1 MSVSGGGQARQGKQ
15 MAVHECSRNK
25 ETSWEKQV
33 MRRRYIPGKVK
44 DREAWCAAVHGVAKS
59 WARLSD

>member
-25 ETSWEKQV
+25 ETSWEKQGNEEK
-33 MRRRYIPGKVK
+33 IHSGKGEGQGSLACCSPWGRK
-44 DREAWCAAVHGVAKS
+44 ELGTTE
-59 WARLSD
+59 